1 MYVVVRQD
9 LDKTYRMVQGSHAL
23 AQYSLDF
30 PELFNKWNNR
40 TIVFLGVK
48 HEGQLLKLAN
58 ELLNKEK
65 FSMFYEEDLNGELT
79 SLACLSDEKTFE
91 KYNVVR

>member
-9 LDKTYRMVQGSHAL
+9 LNSTYRMVQGSHAL
-23 AQYSLDF
+23 AQYSIDF

-40 TIVFLGVK
+40 TIVFLSAK

-58 ELLNKEK
+58 ELINKEK
-65 FSMFYEEDLNGELT
+65 EFSAFYEEDLDGECT
-79 SLACLSDEKTFE
+79 G
-91 KYNVVR
+91 